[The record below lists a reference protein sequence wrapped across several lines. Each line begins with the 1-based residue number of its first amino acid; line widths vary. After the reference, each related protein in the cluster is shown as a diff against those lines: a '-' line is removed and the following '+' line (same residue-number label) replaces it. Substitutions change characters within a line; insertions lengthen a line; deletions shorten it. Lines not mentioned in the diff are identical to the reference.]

1 MPGFFQRRKIR
12 NYAYQL
18 VDQADRLGVNQYVEK
33 APTKTYKEILEFYE
47 KRCKRKMSMHYIYIY
62 AIVVLQHEMIGYE
75 KVDIKFQD
83 QYFRIA
89 YETLMKNVVGH
100 PALESSMALNHQEFR
115 VFLDT
120 LGKTTRDVVMEMQG
134 ANKYMDDI
142 LDRYVYINE
151 FCVAFMKIFN
161 ELYKELR
168 KPWANQ
174 YFGTPSM
181 YD

>member
-18 VDQADRLGVNQYVEK
+18 VDMADRLGVHKYVK
-33 APTKTYKEILEFYE
+33 KDAAKTYKEILDFYE
-47 KRCKRKMSMHYIYIY
+47 KRCKRQMSMHYIYIY

-75 KVDIKFQD
+75 KVDFKFQD

-100 PALESSMALNHQEFR
+100 PSLEASMALNHQEFR

-120 LGKTTRDVVMEMQG
+120 IGKTTRDTVMEMHG
-134 ANKYMDDI
+134 ANKYVDNV
-142 LDRYVYINE
+142 LDKYVYINE

-161 ELYKELR
+161 ELYKECR
-168 KPWANQ
+168 KPWSNE
-174 YFGTPSM
+174 YFGTPLM